1 MKKLMISAA
10 ALMIAV
16 AAHGQGQFLFN
27 TRDITA
33 GNNVTFTLGGTP
45 ATGADLFVE
54 VLAGKDAA
62 SLVPLAGTLPLN
74 RTGTG
79 AGDTSPFSN
88 IYTVPGLAG
97 GTSAV
102 VGYRAYQGTSY
113 ATASAAQKSDLQ
125 LATSN
130 VTLTEPPTPPNEVA
144 LGTHAVAIGTVPEPA
159 TLALGFLGLGSLLLL
174 RRRS

>member
-27 TRDITA
+27 TRDIAA
-33 GNNVTFTLGGTP
+33 GNNVTFMFNGAL
-45 ATGADLFVE
+45 ATGTDLFVE

-74 RTGTG
+74 RTGAG
-79 AGDTSPFSN
+79 AGYTSPFSN

-97 GTSAV
+97 GTSAL
-102 VGYRAYQGTSY
+102 VGYRAFQGATY
-113 ATASAAQKSDLQ
+113 AASSAKSELQ
-125 LATSN
+125 LATAN
-130 VTLTEPPTPPNEVA
+130 VTLSEPPTPPNEVA
-144 LGTHAVAIGTVPEPA
+144 LGVKSVSFAVIPEPA
-159 TLALGFLGLGSLLLL
+159 TLALGLLGLGSLLMF